1 MQSETI
7 TNVLN
12 SIHNSFR
19 GVLDTTICNN
29 VCLYLWKAI
38 VLTPVSSYC
47 KTNQHS
53 HNTCTCYVIDMFEG
67 GVKHDKNN
75 PDHISS
81 DAIVSIYIL
90 NKKIALK
97 FLLIYILIF

>member
-1 MQSETI
+1 
-7 TNVLN
+7 
-12 SIHNSFR
+12 
-19 GVLDTTICNN
+19 
-29 VCLYLWKAI
+29 
-38 VLTPVSSYC
+38 
-47 KTNQHS
+47 
-53 HNTCTCYVIDMFEG
+53 MFEG

-90 NKKIALK
+90 NKRIALK